1 VQTSLVVGLGDRS
14 YPIRLV
20 DELPAAAVGEEA
32 ERVRGRSGRALVVT
46 DSNVGP
52 LYADEVRQALQSL
65 GLAADVVELP
75 AGEATK
81 SLDTI
86 GLVLDRALTAG
97 LGRRDLMVALG
108 GGVVGDITGFAAA
121 ILHRGVPFLQVPTS
135 LLAQIDSAVGGKTG
149 VNHATGKNLIGAF
162 WQPSA
167 VIASHAVLATLPER
181 ERRCGLAEG
190 IKHGLVADPAL
201 IDAVLAHPARLA
213 ALEPGPT
220 RDLVLTSCR
229 IKSEVVA
236 SDEREAG
243 RRAILNFGH
252 TLGHAYERILG
263 YGQLTHGEAISLGMI
278 QAARVSEAIGVAPA
292 GLVAAVRAPLEAV
305 GLPVD
310 TDAPGLPDVPS
321 LLDAAKSDKKADGST
336 VMFVTLT
343 AVGRPLIRTLAWG
356 QIGAALTTRPDLEH

>member
-1 VQTSLVVGLGDRS
+1 MTTLTVGLGERS
-14 YPIRLV
+14 YPIHLV
-20 DELPAAAVGEEA
+20 DGLPDATVAREA
-32 ERVRGRSGRALVVT
+32 ERVRGRRGRALVVT
-46 DSNVGP
+46 DSHVGP
-52 LYADEVRQALQSL
+52 LYAAGVRAALEGV
-65 GLAADVVELP
+65 GLTVEVVELP

-86 GLVLDRALTAG
+86 GLVLDRALGAG

-108 GGVVGDITGFAAA
+108 GGVVGDLTGFAAA
-121 ILHRGVPFLQVPTS
+121 ILHRGVSFLQVPTS

-149 VNHATGKNLIGAF
+149 VNHAAGKNLIGAF
-162 WQPSA
+162 WQPRA
-167 VIASHAVLATLPER
+167 VIASHAVLATLPAR

-190 IKHGLVADPAL
+190 IKHGLIADPAL
-201 IDAVLAHPARLA
+201 IDAVQAEPGRLA
-213 ALEPGPT
+213 ALEAEPT
-220 RDLVLTSCR
+220 RALVLASCR
-229 IKSEVVA
+229 IKAEVVA

-252 TLGHAYERILG
+252 TLGHAYERLLG

-310 TDAPGLPDVPS
+310 TGAPGLPGVPA
-321 LLDAAKSDKKADGST
+321 LLDAAKRDKKADGST
-336 VMFVTLT
+336 VMFVTLA

-356 QIGAALTTRPDLEH
+356 QIGAALTTRPDLEP